1 MPGRLAAVAKKG
13 VAFYRFCRYAIRSGK
28 TIWANLYSSQ
38 KALSTEKKPTRIFNS
53 SY

>member
-13 VAFYRFCRYAIRSGK
+13 VAFYRFCRYAIRSGN

-38 KALSTEKKPTRIFNS
+38 KTLSTEKKMSQIVNS
-53 SY
+53 TY